1 MQLMDLREATNILNA
16 HATSI
21 IGKNRL
27 YDEISKPGVP
37 EEIGNVIEKLITN
50 LEAETKNA
58 RIISIVVMEEVTR
71 HFKQIVAGFPAELA
85 ELSQAIART
94 HTATDEAS
102 KVTLA
107 HKEKS
112 LMNIPKKTRRGRR
125 FRIFLR
131 SYRSKT
137 AARRRRCESE
147 TFVTRFDPDV
157 CVSEELS
164 AAFATRKL

>member
-1 MQLMDLREATNILNA
+1 MKAATMQLMDLREATNILNA

-71 HFKQIVAGFPAELA
+71 HFEQIVAGFPAELA

-112 LMNIPKKTRRGRR
+112 LIKHPEENPEGKAISD
-125 FRIFLR
+125 FLA
-131 SYRSKT
+131 SYRSNMASKAKT
-137 AARRRRCESE
+137 
-147 TFVTRFDPDV
+147 
-157 CVSEELS
+157 L
-164 AAFATRKL
+164 